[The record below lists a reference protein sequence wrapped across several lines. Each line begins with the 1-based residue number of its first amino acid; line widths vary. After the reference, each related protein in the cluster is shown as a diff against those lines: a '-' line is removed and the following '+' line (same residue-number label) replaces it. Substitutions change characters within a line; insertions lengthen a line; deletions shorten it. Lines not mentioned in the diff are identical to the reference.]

1 MTCWKT
7 LNISREYGQHRLT
20 ILSIFLGI
28 ISFIVLYIPFSI
40 LHQNAILHDPALW
53 QVMLGL
59 LTLPILHK
67 LAHAFPI
74 TFTSKEFKLKWYFKY
89 RYIPLLKLKVRS
101 SLSKRTSIIMM
112 LAPTVVITVPLLI
125 GATVFPMFYPILIVF
140 ASIHIG
146 ISLTD
151 WLILSFFIKAPK
163 KCIVE
168 KTKNNYDILVQSP

>member
-7 LNISREYGQHRLT
+7 VNISKEFGQNRLL

-28 ISFIVLYIPFSI
+28 ISFIVLFIPFSI
-40 LHQNAILHDPALW
+40 LHQNVLLHDPVFW
-53 QVMLGL
+53 QVLLGL
-59 LTLPILHK
+59 LILPILHK

-74 TFTSKEFKLKWYFKY
+74 AFTRKEFKLKWYFKY
-89 RYIPLLKLKVRS
+89 KYIPLLKLNVRS
-101 SLSKRTSIIMM
+101 SLSKRTSIIMI
-112 LAPTVVITVPLLI
+112 LAPTLVITLPLLV
-125 GATVFPMFYPILIVF
+125 GALAFPTFYPILIVF

-168 KTKNNYDILVQSP
+168 KSKNNYDILVQSP